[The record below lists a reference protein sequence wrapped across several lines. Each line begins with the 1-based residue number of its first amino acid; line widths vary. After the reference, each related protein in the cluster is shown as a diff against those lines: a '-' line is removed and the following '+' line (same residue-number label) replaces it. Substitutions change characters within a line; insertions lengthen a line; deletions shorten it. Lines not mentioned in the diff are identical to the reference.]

1 MARPRDPDDLD
12 RPAPDTV
19 EDGIPAT
26 EEVLEEQLL
35 TGDIEEGPIPPV
47 DHPLALDEWGVVA
60 AEERMGEPLDR
71 RLAKEEPEIIRRDV
85 SGPVRRL
92 YQPGADDALTDSED
106 EEVGDLD
113 ASRED
118 TLSSE
123 EAAIRIVDGPPP
135 GVTFDEGPG
144 YLEPE

>member
-1 MARPRDPDDLD
+1 MARPRDPDDLE
-12 RPAPDTV
+12 RPAPDTL

-35 TGDIEEGPIPPV
+35 TGDIEEGPIAPE

-60 AEERMGEPLDR
+60 VEERRGEPLDR
-71 RLAKEEPEIIRRDV
+71 RLAAEEPDIIRRDV
-85 SGPVRRL
+85 SGPLPRL
-92 YQPGADDALTDSED
+92 YQSGSDDASMDSED
-106 EEVGDLD
+106 QEVGDLD

-123 EAAIRIVDGPPP
+123 EAAIRIVDRPPP
-135 GVTFDEGPG
+135 GMTFDEGPD